1 MLTRSLV
8 PRPEIT
14 AITHDAGPWRLVY
27 LRELREAWWC
37 VPGCRKLGSPVVVG
51 LA

>member
-8 PRPEIT
+8 PRP
-14 AITHDAGPWRLVY
+14 D